1 VPSTAFHDA
10 DGTESLV
17 CDPVTEAGIEGTP
30 DEPEGSGDVPDA
42 PAPQAIPWHG
52 RLWIAAFVT
61 LLVAANVGNIIMAK
75 LLPDHPGALLAL
87 SARNRHLV
95 LTVPTDLHWTAWAA
109 IGAARLALSAVVCH
123 LLGRAYGD
131 RALRWFWR
139 YLGMPP
145 EQVAKFEDGFARAEW
160 VVVPF
165 FVGSNIVWVLSGASR
180 TTWMR
185 LAPLAAVGIA
195 ARLAL
200 IRWLSSEF
208 ESQLRSVIDFTTK
221 YQLWFILGGIVV
233 VVLTQVR
240 NFRSGR

>member
-1 VPSTAFHDA
+1 MCGPVTAANPEGAADRPLPQA
-10 DGTESLV
+10 DGTVAAE
-17 CDPVTEAGIEGTP
+17 
-30 DEPEGSGDVPDA
+30 A
-42 PAPQAIPWHG
+42 PAHVVPRHG
-52 RLWIAAFVT
+52 PIWIVSFVI
-61 LLVAANVGNIIMAK
+61 LLVAANLGTVFWTR
-75 LLPDHPGALLAL
+75 LVDDHPGALLAL
-87 SARNRHLV
+87 SPRNRHLV

-145 EQVAKFEDGFARAEW
+145 EQVTKFEDGFARAEW

-180 TTWMR
+180 TPWKR
-185 LAPLAAVGIA
+185 LAPMAAVGIA

-208 ESQLRSVIDFTTK
+208 ESQLRSVINFTTK

>member
-1 VPSTAFHDA
+1 M
-10 DGTESLV
+10 
-17 CDPVTEAGIEGTP
+17 CDPVTAAN
-30 DEPEGSGDVPDA
+30 PEGAADQPVPHADSTLAAEA
-42 PAPQAIPWHG
+42 PAHVVPRHG
-52 RLWIAAFVT
+52 PIWIVSFVI
-61 LLVAANVGNIIMAK
+61 LLAAANLGTIFWTK
-75 LLPDHPGALLAL
+75 LVDDHPGALLAL
-87 SARNRHLV
+87 SSRNRHLV

-109 IGAARLALSAVVCH
+109 IGAARLTLSAVVCH

-145 EQVAKFEDGFARAEW
+145 EQVTKFENSFARAEW
-160 VVVPF
+160 FVVPF

-180 TTWMR
+180 TKWRR
-185 LAPLAAVGIA
+185 LAPMAAVGIA

-200 IRWLSSEF
+200 LRWLSSAF
-208 ESQLRSVIDFTTK
+208 ESQLRSVIDFTTD

-233 VVLTQVR
+233 VLLTQVR

>member
-1 VPSTAFHDA
+1 M
-10 DGTESLV
+10 
-17 CDPVTEAGIEGTP
+17 TEAGIEGTP

>member
-1 VPSTAFHDA
+1 VPHADSTLAA
-10 DGTESLV
+10 E
-17 CDPVTEAGIEGTP
+17 
-30 DEPEGSGDVPDA
+30 A
-42 PAPQAIPWHG
+42 PAHVVPRHG
-52 RLWIAAFVT
+52 PIWIVSFVI
-61 LLVAANVGNIIMAK
+61 LLAAANLGTIFWTK
-75 LLPDHPGALLAL
+75 LVDDHPGALLAL
-87 SARNRHLV
+87 SSRNRHLV

-109 IGAARLALSAVVCH
+109 IGAARLTLSAVVCH

-145 EQVAKFEDGFARAEW
+145 EQVTKFENSFARAEW
-160 VVVPF
+160 FVVPF

-221 YQLWFILGGIVV
+221 YQLWFSLGGIVV

>member
-1 VPSTAFHDA
+1 MCDLVTAANPDGAADQPLPQADSTLAA
-10 DGTESLV
+10 E
-17 CDPVTEAGIEGTP
+17 
-30 DEPEGSGDVPDA
+30 A
-42 PAPQAIPWHG
+42 PAHVVPRHG
-52 RLWIAAFVT
+52 PIWIVSFVI
-61 LLVAANVGNIIMAK
+61 LLVAANLGTVFWTK
-75 LLPDHPGALLAL
+75 LVDDHPGALLAL
-87 SARNRHLV
+87 SSRNRHLV

-109 IGAARLALSAVVCH
+109 IGAARLTLSAVVCH

-145 EQVAKFEDGFARAEW
+145 EQVTKFENSFARAEW
-160 VVVPF
+160 FVVPF

-180 TTWMR
+180 TKWRR
-185 LAPLAAVGIA
+185 LAPMAAVGIA

-200 IRWLSSEF
+200 LRWLSSAF
-208 ESQLRSVIDFTTK
+208 ESQLRSVIDFTTD

-233 VVLTQVR
+233 VLLTQVR